1 MIKKILCFII
11 GISLI
16 GFIIPTTESTPP
28 ESHDITLNPSLNG
41 QSSLLSHV
49 VAKGNGTTFTFLGT
63 FLFGIGGCVGMVVL
77 LEEDSLIEITPLDD
91 PTNSTILEG
100 KHQLFIFGFFGL
112 RLNIPQ
118 VTVNGLGLL
127 VLWS

>member
-1 MIKKILCFII
+1 MIKKIICLLI
-11 GISLI
+11 GVSLI
-16 GFIIPTTESTPP
+16 GFIVPVTDSTPLNSP
-28 ESHDITLNPSLNG
+28 ETTLSLPLNG

-49 VAKGNGTTFTFLGT
+49 VAKGNGSTFSFLGS
-63 FLFGIGGCVGMVVL
+63 FIFGIGGCTGMVVL
-77 LEEDSLIEITPLDD
+77 LEEDGYIEITPLDD

-127 VLWS
+127 VLWT

>member
-1 MIKKILCFII
+1 MIKKVTCIII

-16 GFIIPTTESTPP
+16 GFIIPATESTPP
-28 ESHDITLNPSLNG
+28 ESHDAALSYSQNG

-49 VAKGNGTTFTFLGT
+49 VAKGNGSTFSFLGS
-63 FLFGIGGCVGMVVL
+63 FLFGIGGCVGMVIL
-77 LEEDSLIEITPLDD
+77 LDEDGFIEITPLDD
-91 PTNSTILEG
+91 PANSTILEG